1 MHWEASGRVAVVTG
15 ASSGIG
21 EATARRLARA
31 GMTVVAVAR
40 RGERLDELARRQ
52 PSIVPHVA
60 DVRSRD
66 DVRAL
71 VDRVA
76 SSWGACHALVN
87 NAGVRGEAFD
97 NEADLDAALATIDIN
112 LNGAV
117 RCMAL
122 FADLLAASAPSRV
135 VNVASIA
142 GKLGVGPAAYAASK
156 FGLVGLSEATSFTWA
171 GRGVTVSQLNPGF
184 VETEG
189 FPQTKFRDTPLE
201 RLVIG
206 PEQVARAV
214 HRTLI
219 DGAPERSVPSWYRAI
234 VVARHTAAPIYR
246 LAASRAARLRDR
258 EIERDTSA
266 GGAMQPAAVRDSQL
280 PSGAA
285 GDDDPG
291 ASGGSTS

>member
-1 MHWEASGRVAVVTG
+1 MQWQAQGRVAVITG

-21 EATARRLARA
+21 EATSLRLARA

-40 RGERLDELARRQ
+40 RAERLEELARRQ

-60 DVRSRD
+60 DVRSND
-66 DVRAL
+66 DVAAL

-97 NEADLDAALATIDIN
+97 AADDLSAALDTIDIN
-112 LNGAV
+112 LNGAI

-122 FADLLAASAPSRV
+122 FADLLANSAPSRV
-135 VNVASIA
+135 VNIASIA

-156 FGLVGLSEATSFTWA
+156 FGLVGLSESTSFTWA
-171 GRGVTVSQLNPGF
+171 ERGVTVCQLNPGF

-189 FPQTKFRDTPLE
+189 FPQTKFRGTAIE

-214 HRTLI
+214 HRTLL
-219 DGAPERSVPSWYRAI
+219 DGAVERSVPAWYRAI
-234 VVARHTAAPIYR
+234 VVARHTAAPLYR
-246 LAASRAARLRDR
+246 RAATRAARFRDR
-258 EIERDTSA
+258 DIARDASA
-266 GGAMQPAAVRDSQL
+266 QGVSGG
-280 PSGAA
+280 GF
-285 GDDDPG
+285 DDDPRT
-291 ASGGSTS
+291 SGGATS